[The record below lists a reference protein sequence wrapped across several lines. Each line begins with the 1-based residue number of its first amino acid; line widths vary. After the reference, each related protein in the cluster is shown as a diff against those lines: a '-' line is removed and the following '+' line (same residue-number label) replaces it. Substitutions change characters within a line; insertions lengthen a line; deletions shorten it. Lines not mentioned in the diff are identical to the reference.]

1 MARPEKVPVPVFAAN
16 PERWDDLV
24 RLFGA
29 KGACAGC
36 WCMFPRL
43 ARPAWEKGKGDG
55 NKRALKRLVATG
67 PPPGLLAYLDEIP
80 VGWISLGPRETF
92 PTLARSRVAKAP
104 DERPAWHVVCLFVAK
119 EHRRKGISKALID
132 AAAKWATKRGAR
144 LLDACPVEPH
154 KGPMP
159 DAFVWHGVASSFR
172 ACGFVEI
179 ARRSP
184 TRPYV
189 RRELR

>member
-1 MARPEKVPVPVFAAN
+1 MRIEPATAD
-16 PERWDDLV
+16 RWDDLV

-29 KGACAGC
+29 RGACAGC

-43 ARPAWEKGKGDG
+43 PRSRWEKGKGAG
-55 NKRALKRLVATG
+55 NKRALRRLVDTG
-67 PPPGLLAYLDEIP
+67 PPPGLLAYDGDTP

-92 PTLARSRVAKAP
+92 PNLTRSRVAKAP

-119 EHRRKGISKALID
+119 EHRRKGVSAALIEG
-132 AAAKWATKRGAR
+132 AARWAKKRGAR
-144 LLDACPVEPH
+144 ILDACPVEPR
-154 KGPMP
+154 GESVP
-159 DAFVWHGVASSFR
+159 DAFVWHGLASAFIR
-172 ACGFVEI
+172 AGFGEI